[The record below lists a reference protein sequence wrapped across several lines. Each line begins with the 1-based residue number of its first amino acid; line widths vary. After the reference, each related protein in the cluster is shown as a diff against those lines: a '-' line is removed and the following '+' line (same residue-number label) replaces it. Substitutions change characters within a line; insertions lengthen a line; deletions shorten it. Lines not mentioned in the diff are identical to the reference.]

1 MLAVF
6 FLEFA
11 LKMKCL
17 VALCIVPPLLD
28 ENAMQNIRFRI
39 AKTVGLVRSSL
50 WFNIGGECP
59 TRSDPDVPGIHYNEL
74 VEPMFC
80 FPSPF

>member
-1 MLAVF
+1 MH
-6 FLEFA
+6 
-11 LKMKCL
+11 
-17 VALCIVPPLLD
+17 IVSPLID
-28 ENAMQNIRFRI
+28 ENVVQDIRFRI
-39 AKTVGLVRSSL
+39 AKTVGPVRKSP

-80 FPSPF
+80 FPSHFFLSIVDHYNMVNF